1 MEVKDTE
8 VAHLQEC
15 LESCQ
20 IELDTLV
27 RDREWY
33 VTDVLDLIESSLE
46 IIKTIK
52 DRDAKTTKT
61 KNQVLGP

>member
-1 MEVKDTE
+1 MNITGPEL
-8 VAHLQEC
+8 ALIQEA

-33 VTDVLDLIESSLE
+33 VTDVLDLLKSSLE
-46 IIKTIK
+46 IITTIK
-52 DRDAKTTKT
+52 ERQNGKK
-61 KNQVLGP
+61 KNED